1 MKRRLIEKIPTEL
14 PFEIAELTNLQN
26 DTAVIYGKK
35 KNQPFVY
42 LKKTNPE
49 ILVIVNTPRE
59 ITKTYIENSRY
70 KIVSA
75 MLISAFSV
83 LFIVGLYLSYLYI
96 NIRQLFKAI
105 MAISKADSVDS
116 FGVGQVN
123 INIEKKPFEGDFAT
137 FVNSTY
143 EPMKYNNDYDL
154 VSSGSTTIAGNDALE
169 YIYTSNENGVQKQ
182 HKAVW
187 FEKGGQAYVLLYS
200 APLDKFESN
209 LYVFDYI
216 VSDIRIT

>member
-1 MKRRLIEKIPTEL
+1 MDGRLIKGSIMIL
-14 PFEIAELTNLQN
+14 LLMLVFVSVACVSAESN
-26 DTAVIYGKK
+26 DTTVLTLSKSG
-35 KNQPFVY
+35 
-42 LKKTNPE
+42 
-49 ILVIVNTPRE
+49 
-59 ITKTYIENSRY
+59 ITINYPSNWGYSD
-70 KIVSA
+70 A
-75 MLISAFSV
+75 DA
-83 LFIVGLYLSYLYI
+83 LSSYS
-96 NIRQLFKAI
+96 I

-123 INIEKKPFEGDFAT
+123 INIEKKPVEGDFAT

>member
-1 MKRRLIEKIPTEL
+1 MLM
-14 PFEIAELTNLQN
+14 FVSVSSVSADSN
-26 DTAVIYGKK
+26 DTTISTLSKSG
-35 KNQPFVY
+35 
-42 LKKTNPE
+42 
-49 ILVIVNTPRE
+49 
-59 ITKTYIENSRY
+59 ITITYPSNWGYSD
-70 KIVSA
+70 S
-75 MLISAFSV
+75 
-83 LFIVGLYLSYLYI
+83 LSSYS
-96 NIRQLFKAI
+96 I

-123 INIEKKPFEGDFAT
+123 INVEKKPFEGDFGT

-154 VSSGSTTIAGNDALE
+154 VSSGPSLLAGGDALE
-169 YIYTSNENGVQKQ
+169 YIYTSRENGAVKE

-200 APLDKFESN
+200 APVDKFESN

-216 VSDIRIT
+216 LSDIQIT